1 MEPVTLIVVAVL
13 VSIGAGFG
21 AGWGLKPDA
30 SVKALQA
37 QTAAIEALQEG
48 QTAILAEASKP
59 IVLDAELKATLAE
72 VPVQCRTDLGGD
84 VSSVQCRGRPA
95 FSSAS
100 PPRSDRSAV
109 RSSSSWW
116 TRSRSR
122 ARSQSR
128 RRAHH
133 VSQKERGGANNAGR
147 GGSLSHL
154 ALASF
159 RASSI

>member
-72 VPVQCRTDLGGD
+72 VPVQCRVDLKGD
-84 VSSVQCRGRPA
+84 PNSVQCQWATCLQFGQ
-95 FSSAS
+95 SSAQR
-100 PPRSDRSAV
+100 PECRQIEQLMVDTLKAD
-109 RSSSSWW
+109 
-116 TRSRSR
+116 TL
-122 ARSQSR
+122 
-128 RRAHH
+128 
-133 VSQKERGGANNAGR
+133 KANT
-147 GGSLSHL
+147 
-154 ALASF
+154 ASE
-159 RASSI
+159 AP